1 MWTVLINTLSC
12 AALPLF
18 TPGVSLISPPVTDGR
33 LPLTRSC
40 VLPRRTQVPWR
51 QPPRDKRTRATRKPL
66 SGDSHPYL
74 SHVLGPF
81 YLSQSGGGLSAT
93 FTWHS
98 RSLLWNLCRNCLR
111 GQNERKTTIKHEAV
125 RVTSGIYIVP
135 LIPPS
140 PEGYFPACQSNAVV
154 LCACGVVFMGMKER
168 KEITPKDT
176 KYTNMRLTL
185 RKNMRDH
192 PPLCW
197 LVVDIHTVHGSH
209 SYIILLNTYI
219 YMYIIIFIFLSH
231 CF

>member
-1 MWTVLINTLSC
+1 MFFHVAHRC
-12 AALPLF
+12 R
-18 TPGVSLISPPVTDGR
+18 GVSRLVTNAHVPQGNLSAVILIRISVMSSGLSTFPSPG
-33 LPLTRSC
+33 
-40 VLPRRTQVPWR
+40 
-51 QPPRDKRTRATRKPL
+51 
-66 SGDSHPYL
+66 
-74 SHVLGPF
+74 
-81 YLSQSGGGLSAT
+81 GGGLSAT

-185 RKNMRDH
+185 CKNMRDH
-192 PPLCW
+192 PPLC
-197 LVVDIHTVHGSH
+197 
-209 SYIILLNTYI
+209 
-219 YMYIIIFIFLSH
+219 
-231 CF
+231 